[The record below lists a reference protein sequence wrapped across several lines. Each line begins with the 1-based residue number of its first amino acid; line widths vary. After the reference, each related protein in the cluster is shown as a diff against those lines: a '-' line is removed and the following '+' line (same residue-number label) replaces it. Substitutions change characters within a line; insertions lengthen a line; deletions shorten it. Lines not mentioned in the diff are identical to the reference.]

1 MSIAY
6 GTKDEVKDLPPC
18 SEEPDY
24 SLNLKYLLEQMWKMC
39 RQKVKQVLLLC
50 HLLPNFSLPL
60 TAHCSLLSAQCSL
73 LSAHC
78 SLLSALHRALHTEL
92 YFALHSL
99 SGCLGRVLVKQNADP
114 SVSYCTLLTGT
125 PITLAIAHLKMTA
138 TYMR

>member
-1 MSIAY
+1 MEDVQAEGEAGAATLSSAPKLL
-6 GTKDEVKDLPPC
+6 TAAHC
-18 SEEPDY
+18 S
-24 SLNLKYLLEQMWKMC
+24 L
-39 RQKVKQVLLLC
+39 
-50 HLLPNFSLPL
+50 F